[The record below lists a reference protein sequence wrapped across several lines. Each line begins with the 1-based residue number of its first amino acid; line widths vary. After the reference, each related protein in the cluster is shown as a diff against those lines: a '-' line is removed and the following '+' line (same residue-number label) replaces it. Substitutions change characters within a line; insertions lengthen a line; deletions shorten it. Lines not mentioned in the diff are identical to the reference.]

1 MKGYQL
7 TRNSGQLSR
16 ASRLTAPRPASKPLR
31 FRRWMSAV
39 LLLTSFWYLGG
50 SCSLLQ
56 ALFDPNGPQFRIA
69 GFSIEDISLDGMTV
83 KLDAELKNPY
93 PVSLPASSLNLD
105 LNINQNHLTKLNTD
119 PIAVKANSV
128 ASFPIRLNLE
138 FKKLKA
144 LFQNLSSV
152 EQYTMG
158 LRGSA
163 DFDVKLASM
172 PSKVS
177 VPLSMEQK
185 VPAFFPDVS
194 VENFDMDAPDLLAGA
209 DSALAAAFDLKIKN
223 QAAADFLVQGLNYS
237 LELSGNSFLSGESVE
252 TKKEGDASVVRVNSK
267 IPLMGAG
274 RAFLSLFQ
282 AGGSSYRV
290 KGDSNLEF
298 PGSDLASTAFGFNK
312 EGKLTW

>member
-1 MKGYQL
+1 MKGFRDQ
-7 TRNSGQLSR
+7 NLSR
-16 ASRLTAPRPASKPLR
+16 AGSNERARLSGI
-31 FRRWMSAV
+31 RRWLVTVLV
-39 LLLTSFWYLGG
+39 LLCVWFAGG

-69 GFSIEDISLDGMTV
+69 GFSIEDISLEGMTV

-93 PVSLPASSLNLD
+93 PVGLPASSLNLD
-105 LNINQNHLTKLNTD
+105 LNINQNHLTKVNTD

-128 ASFPIRLNLE
+128 AHFPIRLNLE

-144 LFQNLSSV
+144 LFQNLSTV

-163 DFDVKLASM
+163 DFDVKMASL

-194 VENFDMDAPDLLAGA
+194 IENFDFSGPDFLSGA

-237 LELSGNSFLSGESVE
+237 LELSGNSFLSGESVQ
-252 TKKEGDASVVRVNSK
+252 TKKDGDASVVRVDSR

-282 AGGSSYRV
+282 SGGSSYRV
-290 KGDSNLEF
+290 KGNSDLEF
-298 PGSDLASTAFGFNK
+298 PGSDLASTAFGFDK
-312 EGKLTW
+312 EGKLSW

>member
-1 MKGYQL
+1 MNGFRYQ
-7 TRNSGQLSR
+7 NLSR
-16 ASRLTAPRPASKPLR
+16 ARSSERARLSGI
-31 FRRWMSAV
+31 RRWLVTV
-39 LLLTSFWYLGG
+39 LVLMCVWYAGG

-69 GFSIEDISLDGMTV
+69 GFSIEDISLEGMTV

-93 PVSLPASSLNLD
+93 PVGLPASSLNLD
-105 LNINQNHLTKLNTD
+105 LNINQNHLTKVNTD

-128 ASFPIRLNLE
+128 AHFPIRLNLE
-138 FKKLKA
+138 FKKVKA
-144 LFQNLSSV
+144 LFQNLSTV

-163 DFDVKLASM
+163 DFDVKMASL

-185 VPAFFPDVS
+185 VPAFFPDVTI
-194 VENFDMDAPDLLAGA
+194 ENFDFSGPDFISGA
-209 DSALAAAFDLKIKN
+209 DSALSAAFDLKIKN

-252 TKKEGDASVVRVNSK
+252 TKKDGDASVVRVDSR

-282 AGGSSYRV
+282 SGGSSYRV
-290 KGDSNLEF
+290 KGNSDLEF
-298 PGSDLASTAFGFNK
+298 PGSDLASTAFGFDK
-312 EGKLTW
+312 EGKLAW